1 MIGSYHVRIRAVFN
15 TGVGKL
21 LNLST
26 DGAYVATPMVLL
38 PQAQVKLQIVI
49 SDEKRW
55 IETEAVVA
63 WENRGK
69 IRKGGLL
76 PGYGFRFIKVPEE
89 TAEELQRLVRESGS
103 GGSPAGSRTV
113 VADPPKVQMPSRA
126 ALDAD
131 FADEPAGPPYR
142 LQEDVLRAETPNGVP
157 GIFVLAYD
165 RTQDARVGR
174 ADDDLRAALM
184 GFVGEYAYFYHEV
197 IEEMDERFHR
207 ECEHFHRLGGD
218 SGQLDNVAHP
228 TPPAD
233 SGLACPI
240 CDHE

>member
-1 MIGSYHVRIRAVFN
+1 MLGSYRVRIRAVFN
-15 TGVGKL
+15 SGVGKL

-26 DGAYVATPMVLL
+26 DGAYIATPMVLL
-38 PQAQVKLQIVI
+38 PQAQVKLKIVI

-69 IRKGGLL
+69 VTKGGLP

-89 TAEELQRLVRESGS
+89 TAEELQRLVGGS
-103 GGSPAGSRTV
+103 GADGSSAAAPPVAADTV
-113 VADPPKVQMPSRA
+113 KFQKPSPP
-126 ALDAD
+126 ALDSD
-131 FADEPAGPPYR
+131 FADEPDGPPYR
-142 LQEDVLRAETPNGVP
+142 LQEQVLRVEAPNGVP

-174 ADDDLRAALM
+174 ADDDLRATLM
-184 GFVGEYAYFYHEV
+184 EFVGEYAYFYHEV
-197 IEEMDERFHR
+197 IEEAGDRFHR
-207 ECEHFHRLGGD
+207 ECELYHRLGGD

-228 TPPAD
+228 TAPAD
-233 SGLACPI
+233 SGLTCPV
-240 CDHE
+240 CEH